1 MEKIESAIKI
11 IREEKVNGIIM
22 RAKAKWQVDGG
33 KNTQYFCNLEKK
45 HYLENIIPNLI
56 LEM

>member
-11 IREEKVNGIIM
+11 IRVEKINGIIM
-22 RAKAKWQVDGG
+22 RAMAKWQVDGE
-33 KNTQYFCNLEKK
+33 KSTQYFCNLEKK
-45 HYLENIIPNLI
+45 HYLEKIIPKLI